1 MTGAVIRTE
10 GRRQSGEVLA
20 KREKEVLASLANK
33 PRVDLRWLSEDE
45 KQRIRE
51 VLDELH
57 NGRRLSLL
65 RISQMVGKSYTK
77 IWGLCRALEMPTRNV
92 AEADRNSAELRSK
105 HKRSPFDGTEEERA
119 YMLGFKNG
127 DLTALQ
133 VSGTA
138 VMVTSTTTHP
148 AFANLFRELFE
159 KYGPVYQYPMQE
171 KGKGYKWKLAVRLD
185 NSFQF
190 LLASGAIALSLV
202 SRDRRAFMSWLAGLL
217 DSDGSINLTHSNK
230 HARILL
236 VLHNTDLKLLQSAK
250 QVLGSFGYGF
260 VGPYQTMKKGMV
272 TPRGIKYTKAMWNI
286 ALERTWEAK
295 KLLGELPLKH
305 GEKTR
310 RKALALSLNRGARWE
325 PLKEQVT
332 SLSIEIRNEVRDFVK
347 RAEAF
352 YLAKHL
358 SRANRSAGG

>member
-236 VLHNTDLKLLQSAK
+236 VLHNTDLITAIRKA
-250 QVLGSFGYGF
+250 GSRVIRVRFCRAIPDYEEGYGYSSRNQIHQGHVEYSTRANMGSKEV
-260 VGPYQTMKKGMV
+260 VGRASP
-272 TPRGIKYTKAMWNI
+272 
-286 ALERTWEAK
+286 E
-295 KLLGELPLKH
+295 
-305 GEKTR
+305 TR
-310 RKALALSLNRGARWE
+310 RKDEAESARLVVE
-325 PLKEQVT
+325 
-332 SLSIEIRNEVRDFVK
+332 
-347 RAEAF
+347 
-352 YLAKHL
+352 
-358 SRANRSAGG
+358 